1 MNEFK
6 GYNSFDNRN
15 INILNIKFEDEEK
28 ANKDSNSKKNKN
40 PIEVKIKLNSSK
52 EKIPT
57 TNKNTVLNENS
68 KIPSINNREESGKI
82 KKKLILNG
90 ETNRASNKFCISDI
104 KKSEVEFNK
113 SEYKDKSCQNWEEI
127 RNNVI
132 QHIQNEKIFKKL
144 ENENLNKKYF
154 NDQRKYYFGRH
165 RIDNLPYVY
174 DISSTYMNNY
184 YNKSEHKRHEII
196 IDELCKLRAYLIKY
210 PNNNNLDVIKDFLF
224 KHNIQNLEKYSNFQ
238 LLQLG
243 KFVCQDDIYKINS
256 LLKPYLHVKDMIY
269 DILNNSI
276 DLNNK
281 FSGFKFNA
289 SIDKLLNKIS
299 EKNKAKFKNKKNK
312 NNHNSW
318 NLKNST
324 TFDKKT
330 KKINNKKFYISELD
344 YSMNSISNDNSS
356 TIEKNN
362 KNNNENDDE
371 EKCGEIKNKNHKEF
385 LSYSK
390 KRKEILDS
398 IGIII
403 NKKYK
408 DNDIIDTYSSP
419 LFKKN
424 KRKSN
429 INNIKRYKMKITNTN
444 TQLPKIKSNKKIP
457 YYKPNKLLLAPD
469 KNYSSN
475 FNILCKD
482 ITKEL
487 KDFEKLYQQ
496 KFDMILKR
504 NISQNKYN
512 NLDSQNK
519 NNSCIN
525 RPLVHSQSC
534 KLFDIND
541 LERIKKME
549 DASRLYYGKK
559 SLNVDL
565 HDIQK
570 KHKLTE
576 YIALANAKTH
586 VKNDIINENILK

>member
-6 GYNSFDNRN
+6 GYISFDNRN

-28 ANKDSNSKKNKN
+28 ANKDSNSNKNKN
-40 PIEVKIKLNSSK
+40 PIEAKIKLNSSK

-504 NISQNKYN
+504 NISQNKYS
-512 NLDSQNK
+512 NLDSRNK